1 MGMTMNLVNS
11 RDGNAAPHKP
21 ATRKTILTIAALAV
35 LVALAPACS
44 YFSWLHLPK
53 KKPRTVTNNMTAP
66 QLLEKGERQLKRKKW
81 DDGRT
86 TLKLIEEYLPSSE
99 EFPSAKLLIADSY
112 FYANRYSYAE
122 AEVEYKSFLNY
133 FPRHP
138 QREYVLYRIA
148 LCCYAAMENGERD
161 QTATYGAI
169 EAFNNLLQ
177 EAPGSPYA
185 TDARAKINQCWR
197 RIAEHE
203 LVVGI
208 FYVNAYQ
215 FAAAES
221 RIKEMLEAYPEQSDR
236 ERAYYYLGEALRRKF
251 VGGELFEQE
260 MRAFLDTIGKTEED
274 TLTAQERKQWMER
287 RNSLVKTELDKYMA
301 EAKSYYQR
309 LVESYPN
316 SPWAARARDR
326 LLELGQ
332 TKITEELD
340 G

>member
-1 MGMTMNLVNS
+1 MDMKTKTLHSLKSAFLLTMTVLTAL
-11 RDGNAAPHKP
+11 GLACTKP
-21 ATRKTILTIAALAV
+21 
-35 LVALAPACS
+35 
-44 YFSWLHLPK
+44 
-53 KKPRTVTNNMTAP
+53 KPQNVSKQFDQSMTAP
-66 QLLEKGERQLKRKKW
+66 ALLERGERELKRKKW
-81 DDGRT
+81 EDGRA

-99 EFPSAKLLIADSY
+99 EFPRAKLLIADSY
-112 FYANRYSYAE
+112 FYANKYGYAE

-148 LCCYAAMENGERD
+148 LCAYAAIENGERD
-161 QTATYGAI
+161 QTATFKAI
-169 EAFNNLLQ
+169 EAFNKLI
-177 EAPGSPYA
+177 EEIPGSPYA
-185 TDARAKINQCWR
+185 TDARARTNECWR

-203 LVVGI
+203 LAIGI
-208 FYVNAYQ
+208 FYVNVYQ
-215 FAAAES
+215 FAAAEK
-221 RIKEMLEAYPEQSDR
+221 RLKEMLEAYPEQSNR

-251 VGGELFEQE
+251 PSPELYEQE
-260 MRAFLDTIGKTEED
+260 MRAFLESIEKTED
-274 TLTAQERKQWMER
+274 DALTSQEKKQWAER
-287 RNSLVKTELDKYMA
+287 REAFFKSQIDGYVA

-316 SPWAARARDR
+316 SPWAGRARDR